1 MNDDSEDSSVVT
13 ADLDDKTV
21 TIDLGKMYQ
30 DSYDKYLSTL
40 YGNLSISTPSTT
52 MGVGGTYPYYTTSGY
67 SLGTYAASPWTVGA
81 NQTTN
86 SGTLHI
92 SGDNPDIMLG
102 DKSMAKWM
110 ESVNARL
117 HILEPKKE
125 LLEKYD
131 ALKQAYEHYKTL
143 EALLHENDNES

>member
-1 MNDDSEDSSVVT
+1 MMNDESEDSSVVT
-13 ADLDDKTV
+13 SDDDMTV

-30 DSYDKYLSTL
+30 DSYDKYLSSM

-52 MGVGGTYPYYTTSGY
+52 MGVGGTYPYYTTGGY
-67 SLGTYAASPWTVGA
+67 SLGTYTTSPWAGA
-81 NQTTN
+81 SQHSN
-86 SGTLHI
+86 SGTLTI
-92 SGDNPDIMLG
+92 SGTNPDIILG

-110 ESVNARL
+110 DSVNARL